1 MSQAFAPDGRWVP
14 AVGARVPAVGGDA
27 VSARA
32 LAMPLSTV
40 LGEVRPD
47 SVTKLPD
54 GDFLYHFPKNFVGT
68 LRINTVSFLVL
79 GYWGNTSRDA
89 VRNKEIW
96 KGRRTPYPRS

>member
-1 MSQAFAPDGRWVP
+1 M
-14 AVGARVPAVGGDA
+14 GGDA

-40 LGEVRPD
+40 LGEVLPD

-68 LRINTVSFLVL
+68 LRINTVS
-79 GYWGNTSRDA
+79 
-89 VRNKEIW
+89 
-96 KGRRTPYPRS
+96 P